1 MSWWDRVQEWLLDSL
16 LDFIDIVW
24 RNRYLIGFI
33 VLMLVLG
40 SVTIRAY
47 QTRDRTWA
55 GKQRRR
61 KVLMYV
67 LLLLVAVSIIALGW
81 WAVKFSFEIVRGFPS
96 LSLNDALPEAISLS
110 AIGLLTM
117 AILQSIRLLF
127 PIRAWF
133 HSRMMKKWLSPRPP
147 ARKKKRSKSSKTE
160 QPTSSKI
167 EGLKRTMWRE
177 QRPIAELMLLMGST
191 NRVSLFDL
199 PIDQLC
205 GQIGAAVETAIV
217 NPRRYRR
224 LLRAM
229 LGGESEVLRKLT
241 AKRAASPISSEQDDL
256 DQDRNTVSYQI
267 QRRID
272 GFQIATAADW
282 KRWLRM
288 VAIYISGV
296 IGIIATVAHGTFS
309 PSDPSNW
316 PKLVIAFV
324 ISGLAAGFL
333 ASMFRDLA
341 AIVEKLRQ

>member
-1 MSWWDRVQEWLLDSL
+1 MSWWDSVMYWLLNRL
-16 LDFIDIVW
+16 LDFVDIVW
-24 RNRYLIGFI
+24 SNRYLIGFI

-81 WAVKFSFEIVRGFPS
+81 WAVKFSLDIVKGFPS
-96 LSLNDALPEAISLS
+96 LSLNDALPEAISLA

-147 ARKKKRSKSSKTE
+147 ASKKKRSKSSKTE
-160 QPTSSKI
+160 RP
-167 EGLKRTMWRE
+167 KRTMWRE

-241 AKRAASPISSEQDDL
+241 AKRKASPISSELDDL

-288 VAIYISGV
+288 AAIYISGV
-296 IGIIATVAHGTFS
+296 IGIIATVAHGTAR
-309 PSDPSNW
+309 PSDIADW
-316 PKLVIAFV
+316 PRLVIAFV
-324 ISGLAAGFL
+324 ASGLVAGFL